1 METDAPLGG
10 LLPVSLLIKIRRSET
25 EEEAEEEE
33 GEGEEEGGG
42 GGRGSG
48 RRKKSRNVTSGS
60 CLLMCDHME
69 RIWEHYGTRSGG
81 TDQEPDRQGG
91 REGRGELVP
100 VGHTRGAT
108 CRRSHPVT
116 CHRFIYFYGV
126 PGRWG
131 GRGRKGV
138 VERVAR
144 APNGV
149 EPHQTLFSLSG
160 WRRGWQRW
168 R

>member
-33 GEGEEEGGG
+33 GEEEEKGGG

-91 REGRGELVP
+91 REGG
-100 VGHTRGAT
+100 
-108 CRRSHPVT
+108 
-116 CHRFIYFYGV
+116 
-126 PGRWG
+126 G
-131 GRGRKGV
+131 GRGGGRWCPWGTR
-138 VERVAR
+138 E
-144 APNGV
+144 APPADV
-149 EPHQTLFSLSG
+149 
-160 WRRGWQRW
+160 RIR
-168 R
+168 